1 MRFVPVSRGVRALD
15 RLGIVKFNDLP
26 VARSPPGARIC
37 VPIGPDYRIAPDETH
52 AVAAR

>member
-26 VARSPPGARIC
+26 VARSHPKPVSC
-37 VPIGPDYRIAPDETH
+37 VQIGPDYRIAPDETH